1 MDYYFHHI
9 PGRLRVKSPVLKKNQ
24 HLISQVERLLRSIH
38 GVNSIAPNLVTGSV
52 VIQYDPQQTS
62 SDDILHTLTRA
73 GYFDRSRAVTH
84 DDLIHHAFSKTGK
97 AIASILFGAV
107 IQDQLE
113 GSPFSVIAALI

>member
-1 MDYYFHHI
+1 
-9 PGRLRVKSPVLKKNQ
+9 
-24 HLISQVERLLRSIH
+24 LIGQVERLLNSIH
-38 GVNSIAPNLVTGSV
+38 GVTSTTPNLVTGSV

-62 SDDILHTLTRA
+62 SDDILHTLARA

-113 GSPFSVIAALI
+113 GSPLSVIAALI